1 MRKLRQIGITAL
13 LVASCAGCAAPTT
26 TTPAATAPAD
36 TTLAATAAAQP
47 QIVAST
53 QVVADIVE
61 HIVADTATVHST
73 VPRGADPQH
82 YVLLP
87 QDLKHIATADVAFYN
102 YQQYEDPRLVAAYT
116 AHGNKV
122 VELASE
128 AVKHN
133 AKLIPLITD
142 NSLNTVWLG
151 LQASGSADPQSTT
164 KFVATKITGPGKLAA
179 YIVSSF
185 GQPKVL
191 WAASEAVAEDFGT
204 AELPANAHTHL
215 SWAFTAPGIYRMQL
229 VAQSSDEGTAAATAE
244 VVFAVGVDP
253 ATDPTLSDRTVID
266 SGHADIAYDAGSGN
280 LQLVGEI
287 SHEAGAH
294 GSSHAHSHDLQL
306 SLREVVIAVPSRAL
320 QAIPAGNYGFLGDTG
335 ELIYQLPQ
343 AVLGRSLHGE
353 IDPHLLADPH
363 NAISYVDAITE
374 HLIRV
379 MPQHSATLR
388 SNAAAY
394 KQQLSAVAARQTAQ
408 HRDSSGT
415 KQLITATNNQS
426 YFAAAYDYEV
436 VATVRRNPAVEATLA
451 DRKKLLQAIKTGNI
465 PAVFVDPQP
474 TADSDLL
481 RAVAA
486 TAEVPACVLYDQV
499 LDDTVTSYIQLL
511 EHNSETV
518 TSCLQKEEHD
528 PQQ

>member
-1 MRKLRQIGITAL
+1 MRKLRQIGITVL
-13 LVASCAGCAAPTT
+13 LAVSCVSCAASPS
-26 TTPAATAPAD
+26 TAPARTLQPG
-36 TTLAATAAAQP
+36 TTPVATVAAKP
-47 QIVAST
+47 QIAAST
-53 QVVADIVE
+53 QVLADIVE
-61 HIVADTATVHST
+61 HIVADTATVHAT

-82 YVLLP
+82 YAPLP

-116 AHGNKV
+116 AHGNNA

-151 LQASGSADPQSTT
+151 LQASGSSDPQAST
-164 KFVATKITGPGKLAA
+164 KFVATKISGPGKLAA

-229 VAQSSDEGTAAATAE
+229 VAQSSEEGAAAATAE

-253 ATDPTLSDRTVID
+253 VTDPTLRDRTVID
-266 SGHADIAYDAGSGN
+266 SGHADIAYDASSGS

-287 SHEAGAH
+287 SHEAGVH

-306 SLREVVIAVPSRAL
+306 SLREVVIGVPSRAL

-363 NAISYVDAITE
+363 NANSYVDAITE
-374 HLIRV
+374 HLTRM
-379 MPQHSATLR
+379 MPQHSVTLR

-394 KQQLSAVAARQTAQ
+394 KQQLSAIAARQTAQ
-408 HRDSSGT
+408 HRDSRGT

-426 YFAAAYDYEV
+426 YFASAYDYEIA
-436 VATVRRNPAVEATLA
+436 ATVRRNPAVEATLA

-481 RAVAA
+481 RAVAT
-486 TAEVPACVLYDQV
+486 TAGVPTCVLYDQV
-499 LDDTVTSYIQLL
+499 LDDVVTSYIELL

-518 TSCLQKEEHD
+518 TTCLQKENYD
-528 PQQ
+528 QQQ